1 MKIKKRLIIFGM
13 TGIIVGTGLF
23 MSLGDANSFA
33 SAGSE
38 TDPLITLSYLE
49 QRISEVKKYVD
60 DKISSLNNTSSN
72 NLEVIE
78 LKNGQKI
85 IGREGTEFI
94 MRSGKAIAKVSDLG
108 GISDVTDGVDLKEG
122 ENIPR
127 NHQLIIPR
135 DDGRGLV
142 IIEDSTFVLVRGEY
156 IIE

>member
-1 MKIKKRLIIFGM
+1 MKIKNKLIIFTM
-13 TGIIVGTGLF
+13 AGIFVGTGLY
-23 MSLGDANSFA
+23 MNLGDITSFA
-33 SAGSE
+33 RAGSE

-60 DKISSLNNTSSN
+60 DKIGSLNNSN
-72 NLEVIE
+72 SNTLEVIE

-94 MRSGKAIAKVSDLG
+94 LRSGKAAAKVSDLG

-142 IIEDSTFVLVRGEY
+142 IMQDSTFVLVRGEY

>member
-94 MRSGKAIAKVSDLG
+94 LRSGKAIAKVSDLG

-142 IIEDSTFVLVRGEY
+142 IIEDSTFILVRGEY

>member
-1 MKIKKRLIIFGM
+1 MKIKKKLIIFG
-13 TGIIVGTGLF
+13 TAGIVAGTGLY
-23 MSLGDANSFA
+23 MSLGDDNSFA

-38 TDPLITLSYLE
+38 TDPLISLSYLE

-60 DKISSLNNTSSN
+60 DKVSGSN
-72 NLEVIE
+72 NSNPNKLEVIE
-78 LKNGQKI
+78 LNSGQKI

-94 MRSGKAIAKVSDLG
+94 LRSGKAIAQVSDLG
-108 GISDVTDGVDLKEG
+108 GISDVTEGVDLKEG

-142 IIEDSTFVLVRGEY
+142 IIEDSTFILVRGEY

>member
-1 MKIKKRLIIFGM
+1 MKINKKLIIFG
-13 TGIIVGTGLF
+13 TAGIVVGTGLY
-23 MSLGDANSFA
+23 MSLGNANSFA

-38 TDPLITLSYLE
+38 TDPLISLSYLE

-60 DKISSLNNTSSN
+60 DKISGSN
-72 NLEVIE
+72 NSNSNKLEVIE
-78 LKNGQKI
+78 LKSGQKI

-94 MRSGKAIAKVSDLG
+94 LRSGKAIAQVSDLG
-108 GISDVTDGVDLKEG
+108 GISDVTEGVDLKEG

-142 IIEDSTFVLVRGEY
+142 IIEDSTFILVRGEY

>member
-33 SAGSE
+33 SAGLE

-72 NLEVIE
+72 NLVVIE

-94 MRSGKAIAKVSDLG
+94 LRSGKAIAKVSDLG